1 MRTRRRRTR
10 LHAAPRARRRRR
22 RRRAVGAQ
30 ARAPGGRYERPP
42 ADGPRR
48 PTTLLTRLALLLA
61 LALAPLLAP
70 APPAQAQTRA
80 GLPADVEPLPP
91 DWDRPLESI
100 AAVLADA
107 DGDLVPDR
115 LGAGGSDAD
124 RAVLVAGRV
133 TAGSGMLRSD
143 VGEVYV
149 QDGTAGLRL
158 LLAPGG
164 QPVVAG
170 DSVLVHGAL
179 SFRAG
184 MAEIAVPSVRHVP
197 SDARLVPPRALAEQ
211 DPNLEAFEGELVEVH
226 GDVIQVDSVGVA
238 GRTAGHVM
246 LLLSGK
252 TTVQVFVYARRA
264 SPFSLDRFEVGDFVR
279 VRGIAAQHDLAAP
292 FNGGYVVYP
301 LAEAGVKRVGVAPSV
316 YRWGALAIASLLAV
330 ALLWGFVMRRLVRR
344 QTERLHIS
352 ERRYGH
358 LFDAVADPVVVL
370 DGDKG
375 ARVLE
380 ANLPAQRAFGV
391 ASDGTRGGAHV
402 LLAALAADSE
412 EAAFHLSDVHRLGS
426 ASTTLELHDA
436 DGARVP
442 YEVSTRLLDLEGA
455 RVLVSVARDVAERRT
470 YELGLLQA
478 MQTAEEAREEAE
490 AAAALKS
497 AILANMSH
505 EIRTPLTAILGF
517 SDILREEVEEDLREF
532 AETVHGGAT
541 RLLHTLNDILD
552 YARLDADAETLVA
565 EPFDVVAHTR
575 ESVQMLGP
583 LAQERSLAL
592 HFSADAPSYSATQSA
607 TAVGRVLVNLVGN
620 AIKFTE
626 RGEVA
631 VTFHAAEDFFALR
644 IRDTGR
650 GISDGFLPDLF
661 EAFTQE
667 SGGHDR
673 SHEGTGLGLS
683 ITKRLVELMGGTIRV
698 WSKPGEGTLFEVSL
712 PRSAP
717 GAITSFGV
725 PTEVDSPAVWQ
736 GASAPG
742 LPHLGNLKQGEPA

>member
-1 MRTRRRRTR
+1 MPVCTLLFVR
-10 LHAAPRARRRRR
+10 LGLVAAFLL
-22 RRRAVGAQ
+22 GALPPAAAQTGGQ
-30 ARAPGGRYERPP
+30 ARGKTRGMEAPGGLPSAPEPIP
-42 ADGPRR
+42 ADW
-48 PTTLLTRLALLLA
+48 
-61 LALAPLLAP
+61 
-70 APPAQAQTRA
+70 
-80 GLPADVEPLPP
+80 E
-91 DWDRPLESI
+91 RPLEAI
-100 AAVLADA
+100 ADVLRDT

-115 LGAGGSDAD
+115 AEAD
-124 RAVLVAGRV
+124 REVLVSGRV

-143 VGEVYV
+143 LPEVYIE
-149 QDGTAGLRL
+149 DGTAGLRL
-158 LLAPGG
+158 YLTTDAP
-164 QPVVAG
+164 PVVAG

-179 SFRAG
+179 TFRAG
-184 MAEIAVPSVRHVP
+184 MAEIVAPSVRHIESP
-197 SDARLVPPRALAEQ
+197 ARLIEPKPLAEE
-211 DPNLEAFEGELVEVH
+211 DPNLEAFEGELVEVY
-226 GDVIQVDSVGVA
+226 GDVIQVDSVAVGD
-238 GRTAGHVM
+238 RTAGHM
-246 LLLSGK
+246 MALLSGK
-252 TTVQVFVYARRA
+252 STVQVFVYGRRDR
-264 SPFSLDRFEVGDFVR
+264 PFSLERFEVGDFVR
-279 VRGIAAQHDLAAP
+279 VRGVAAQHDLAAP
-292 FNGGYVVYP
+292 YNGGYVVYP
-301 LAEAGVKRVGVAPSV
+301 LTESDVKRVGVPPSV
-316 YRWGALAIASLLAV
+316 YRWGAVAIASLLAV

-344 QTERLHIS
+344 QTERLRIS

-358 LFDAVADPVVVL
+358 LFDAVADPVLVL
-370 DGDKG
+370 DAEKG

-380 ANLPAQRAFGV
+380 ANLPAQRAFRID
-391 ASDGTRGGAHV
+391 ADGTREGKHV
-402 LLAALAADSE
+402 LLSVLAADSE
-412 EAAFHLSDVHRLGS
+412 EAAFHLSEAHRKGS
-426 ASTTLELHDA
+426 ASTVLEVLDA
-436 DGARVP
+436 DGERVP
-442 YEVSTRLLDLEGA
+442 YEVSTRLLDLTGEQ
-455 RVLVSVARDVAERRT
+455 VMVSVARDVAERRT

-490 AAAALKS
+490 AAAQLKS

-565 EPFDVVAHTR
+565 EPFDVVAHAR
-575 ESVQMLGP
+575 ETVQMLGP
-583 LAQERSLAL
+583 LAQERGLAL
-592 HFSADAPSYSATQSA
+592 HFSTDAPQYDAVQSQ
-607 TAVGRVLVNLVGN
+607 TALGRVLMNLVGN

-698 WSKPGEGTLFEVSL
+698 WSKLGEGTLFEVSL

-717 GAITSFGV
+717 GAITSFGA
-725 PTEVDSPAVWQ
+725 PAEVDSPTVWQ

-742 LPHLGNLKQGEPA
+742 LPHLGNLKQPAAM